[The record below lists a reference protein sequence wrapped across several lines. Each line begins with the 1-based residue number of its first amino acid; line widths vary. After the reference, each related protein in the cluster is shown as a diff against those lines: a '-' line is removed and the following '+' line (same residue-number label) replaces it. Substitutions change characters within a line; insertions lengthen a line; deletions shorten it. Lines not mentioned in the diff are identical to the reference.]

1 MDMAVLP
8 GVLGFRPKF
17 ALCLGEGHEKESTF
31 RLLW

>member
-8 GVLGFRPKF
+8 GVLGFRPNF
-17 ALCLGEGHEKESTF
+17 ALWFGEGYEKESTF